1 MAESIK
7 SCRHLMRPED
17 LAEQEK
23 MTVLAQAGNHEAV
36 RVALAMADAVCRS
49 RLGVWRSP
57 WVH

>member
-17 LAEQEK
+17 LAEQDR
-23 MTVLAQAGNHEAV
+23 LAALAKAGNYEAV

-49 RLGVWRSP
+49 RLGVWRSS